1 MSLTSRR
8 TNLLTRSWIH
18 DLLSGASA
26 IDDLEA
32 SLNEWWLV
40 ARLAQAGLFTFHI
53 TLVREPFSAYLGA
66 PPARAGPCGMCFIA
80 VKPWIAVS
88 SPHTALRRV
97 RSAPEGLYGNRVT
110 RGRQGETFYGR
121 NRSIRLVLLNP
132 QMAGHPDSYAQCSPC
147 NNSSAYVIQV
157 EEQDIICS
165 RATDTVWKVPSM

>member
-1 MSLTSRR
+1 ML
-8 TNLLTRSWIH
+8 NLPWSF
-18 DLLSGASA
+18 
-26 IDDLEA
+26 
-32 SLNEWWLV
+32 WLV

-121 NRSIRLVLLNP
+121 NRSIWLVLLHS

-147 NNSSAYVIQV
+147 NNSPAYVIQG